1 MDLNAIFR
9 RRGGVGTRPIPSGWV
24 LKTPTGLVE
33 VQNTS
38 LKTEIPSILHQL
50 QMHKPHPPRQG
61 AMSTAKPQ
69 PQPPQPSQ
77 TAPQVLHS
85 IERAQAKFETLMR
98 SFRGGESSAVRS
110 SSGAQATNTAEDRQQ
125 AETPGRV
132 NAETAKLR
140 RRHDRLEL
148 DFLLFQKRMEN
159 RQRQPAIAR
168 EWWKRES
175 AARINLANE
184 LGQLREEH
192 ERLKAELE
200 EARAVIKKLE
210 EQVL

>member
-1 MDLNAIFR
+1 
-9 RRGGVGTRPIPSGWV
+9 
-24 LKTPTGLVE
+24 
-33 VQNTS
+33 
-38 LKTEIPSILHQL
+38 
-50 QMHKPHPPRQG
+50 
-61 AMSTAKPQ
+61 
-69 PQPPQPSQ
+69 
-77 TAPQVLHS
+77 
-85 IERAQAKFETLMR
+85 MR
-98 SFRGGESSAVRS
+98 SFTGGESSAVRNFP
-110 SSGAQATNTAEDRQQ
+110 GAQAPNAAEGRRQ

-132 NAETAKLR
+132 NAEAAKLR

-148 DFLLFQKRMEN
+148 EFLLFQKRMEN

-192 ERLKAELE
+192 ERLKTELE

>member
-1 MDLNAIFR
+1 MDLSTIFR
-9 RRGGVGTRPIPSGWV
+9 PRARVGTRPIPSGWV
-24 LKTPTGLVE
+24 LKTPTGQVE

-38 LKTEIPSILHQL
+38 LQSEILSILRQL
-50 QMHKPHPPRQG
+50 QKHKPRPPRQG

-69 PQPPQPSQ
+69 PQPSQPFQ
-77 TAPQVLHS
+77 TAPQVLDS
-85 IERAQAKFETLMR
+85 IERAQSKFETLMR
-98 SFRGGESSAVRS
+98 SFTGGESSAVRNAP
-110 SSGAQATNTAEDRQQ
+110 GEQAPNAAEGRRQ

-132 NAETAKLR
+132 SAEAAKLR
-140 RRHDRLEL
+140 RRHERLEL

-159 RQRQPAIAR
+159 RQRQPAIDR

-192 ERLKAELE
+192 ERVKAELE

>member
-1 MDLNAIFR
+1 
-9 RRGGVGTRPIPSGWV
+9 
-24 LKTPTGLVE
+24 
-33 VQNTS
+33 
-38 LKTEIPSILHQL
+38 
-50 QMHKPHPPRQG
+50 
-61 AMSTAKPQ
+61 MSTAKPQ

>member
-1 MDLNAIFR
+1 
-9 RRGGVGTRPIPSGWV
+9 
-24 LKTPTGLVE
+24 
-33 VQNTS
+33 
-38 LKTEIPSILHQL
+38 
-50 QMHKPHPPRQG
+50 
-61 AMSTAKPQ
+61 MSTAKPQ
-69 PQPPQPSQ
+69 PQPQPFQPFQ
-77 TAPQVLHS
+77 TAPQVLDS
-85 IERAQAKFETLMR
+85 IKTSQSKFETLMR
-98 SFRGGESSAVRS
+98 SFTGGESTAVRN
-110 SSGAQATNTAEDRQQ
+110 SSGAQAPSAAEGLRR

-132 NAETAKLR
+132 NAETAELR

-159 RQRQPAIAR
+159 RQCRPAIAR

-192 ERLKAELE
+192 ERIKTELE